1 LENFEIK
8 ISKKLEK
15 MTIFSENGSQK
26 ILSIAS
32 YKNRRTQEVLKTVY
46 RSVNRP
52 SPPPLPPPPPILIIE
67 FYTKN
72 RPDFYGL

>member
-1 LENFEIK
+1 
-8 ISKKLEK
+8 
-15 MTIFSENGSQK
+15 MTIFSENGSKK

-52 SPPPLPPPPPILIIE
+52 SPPPPPPILIIE